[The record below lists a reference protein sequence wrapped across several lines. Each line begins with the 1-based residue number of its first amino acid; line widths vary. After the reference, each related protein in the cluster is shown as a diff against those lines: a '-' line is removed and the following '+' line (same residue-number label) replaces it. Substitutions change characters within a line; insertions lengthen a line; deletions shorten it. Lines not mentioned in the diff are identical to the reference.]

1 MNITYVAIGLLA
13 FSLIGIL
20 VLLLYLRIIKHK
32 YKKNSALFAKDNLMV
47 KNKSSF
53 KDILD
58 RLYQIVYMTFVK
70 MPVIKY
76 YTKKTRLKLEMTND
90 YTEYEL
96 RKRTGKYMLFAVIF
110 IFISLFVLINL
121 VNDLYMTLIVIVGV
135 LIIAE
140 KMIDLGIT
148 SVSNK
153 ILRQMPDAFTTIRHA
168 FHEHGMIDEA
178 FSTVIDELGDKE
190 IGPQLR
196 RIKEAI
202 ISDNPEVELEK
213 YYDSAPN
220 RFLKLFAGISYLTY
234 DLGDRKIDGTSVYLK
249 NLNNI
254 LQEIY
259 LEILKQDKIN
269 YMFRSLNVIAVV
281 PLVCIKPLQAWAE
294 SNFPA
299 LSNFYNSS
307 FGFIMQSL
315 IIISIFVS
323 YLMLR
328 IVKEDSEQ
336 IKFDRVASVRWQ
348 DKLYKV
354 PIIKQIVDAFKSRP
368 HTRKNRNETILIK
381 NTNSYLTIEWL
392 YVNKITAAFVTFIL
406 ALILMFNITRI
417 DIKATYE
424 KISDEFL
431 SFGQLTETQE
441 QAAQAINE
449 RDKTYID
456 KYKNKNVTKE
466 QLEMEFTDPVT
477 GKADADEV
485 ARVYNKIQSVKNS
498 YIKFWQ
504 VLTSFILAFIAYY
517 APSVMLFIRNKIREM
532 EKENEIMQFQSII
545 LMLMYIDRIDV
556 QTILE
561 WLCRFSYAFK
571 EPISTCLNNY
581 EAGAYEALE
590 DLKEAVPYKDFQR
603 IVEQLQSAVER
614 IPIRDAFDELETERA
629 FFYER
634 RKEGNERLI
643 KKKTTIGKVLGFTP
657 MVLLIGGYLVA
668 PLMIVSIMQ
677 MMNYFTKMSF

>member
-1 MNITYVAIGLLA
+1 MSVTYIAIGLLA
-13 FSLIGIL
+13 VSVIGIT
-20 VLLLYLRIIKHK
+20 VLLVYLRLLKHK
-32 YKKNSALFAKDNLMV
+32 YKKNSALFAKDNLVV

-53 KDILD
+53 KDIFD
-58 RLYQIVYMTFVK
+58 RLYQMVYMTFVK

-90 YTEYEL
+90 YTEYEI
-96 RKRTGKYMLFAVIF
+96 RKRTGKYMLIAVIF
-110 IFISLFVLINL
+110 IFVSLFVLLNL
-121 VNDLYMTLIVIVGV
+121 VNDLYMSLIVIVGV

-153 ILRQMPDAFTTIRHA
+153 ILRQMPDTFTAIRHA

-178 FSTVIDELGDKE
+178 FNTAIDEMGDKE
-190 IGPQLR
+190 IGPQLKK
-196 RIKEAI
+196 IKEAI

-213 YYDSAPN
+213 YYDTAPN

-234 DLGDRKIDGTSVYLK
+234 DLGDRKVDGTSVYLK

-254 LQEIY
+254 LQDIY

-269 YMFRSLNVIAVV
+269 YMFRSLNIIAVV
-281 PLVCIKPLQAWAE
+281 PLICIKPLQAWAE

-336 IKFDRVASVRWQ
+336 IKFDRVASVKWQ
-348 DKLYKV
+348 DKLYKITIV
-354 PIIKQIVDAFKSRP
+354 KLVVDAFKSRP
-368 HTRKNRNETILIK
+368 HTKKNRKETMLIK

-392 YVNKITAAFVTFIL
+392 YVNKITAAIVTFIL
-406 ALILMFNITRI
+406 ALILMFNVTRI
-417 DIKATYE
+417 DVKATYN

-431 SFGQLTETQE
+431 SFGQLTEQQE
-441 QAAQAINE
+441 QAAQAIND

-466 QLEMEFTDPVT
+466 QLEMEFADPVT

-485 ARVYNKIQSVKNS
+485 TRVYDKIQSVKNS

-504 VLTSFILAFIAYY
+504 VLTSFVLAFIAYY
-517 APSVMLFIRNKIREM
+517 VPSIILFIRNKIREM

-571 EPISTCLNNY
+571 EPIATCLNNY
-581 EAGAYEALE
+581 ESGAYEALE
-590 DLKEAVPYKDFQR
+590 DLKEDVPYKDFQR
-603 IVEQLQSAVER
+603 IIEQLQSAVER

-629 FFYER
+629 FFHER

-643 KKKTTIGKVLGFTP
+643 KKKTAIGKVLGFTP

>member
-1 MNITYVAIGLLA
+1 MSVTYIAIGLLA
-13 FSLIGIL
+13 VSVIGIT
-20 VLLLYLRIIKHK
+20 VLLVYLRLLKHK
-32 YKKNSALFAKDNLMV
+32 YKKNSALFAKDNLVV

-53 KDILD
+53 KDIFD
-58 RLYQIVYMTFVK
+58 RLYQMVYMTFVK

-90 YTEYEL
+90 YTEYEI
-96 RKRTGKYMLFAVIF
+96 RKRTGKYMLIAVIF
-110 IFISLFVLINL
+110 IFVSLFVLLNL
-121 VNDLYMTLIVIVGV
+121 VNDLYMSLIVIVGV

-153 ILRQMPDAFTTIRHA
+153 ILRQMPDTFTAIRHA

-178 FSTVIDELGDKE
+178 FNTAIDEMGDKE
-190 IGPQLR
+190 IGPQLKK
-196 RIKEAI
+196 IKEAI

-213 YYDSAPN
+213 YYDTAPN

-234 DLGDRKIDGTSVYLK
+234 DLGDRKVDGTSVYLK

-254 LQEIY
+254 LQDIY

-269 YMFRSLNVIAVV
+269 YMFRSLNIIAVV
-281 PLVCIKPLQAWAE
+281 PLICIKPLQAWAE

-336 IKFDRVASVRWQ
+336 IKFDRVASVKWQ
-348 DKLYKV
+348 DKLYKITIV
-354 PIIKQIVDAFKSRP
+354 KLVVDAFKSRP
-368 HTRKNRNETILIK
+368 HTKKNRKETMLIK

-406 ALILMFNITRI
+406 ALILMFNVTRI
-417 DIKATYE
+417 DVKATYN

-431 SFGQLTETQE
+431 SFGQLTEQQE
-441 QAAQAINE
+441 QAAQAIND

-466 QLEMEFTDPVT
+466 QLEMEFADPVT

-485 ARVYNKIQSVKNS
+485 TRVYDKIQSVKNS

-504 VLTSFILAFIAYY
+504 VLTSFVLAFIAYY
-517 APSVMLFIRNKIREM
+517 VPSIILFIRNKIREM

-571 EPISTCLNNY
+571 EPIATCLNNY
-581 EAGAYEALE
+581 ESGAYEALE
-590 DLKEAVPYKDFQR
+590 DLKEDVPYKDFQR
-603 IVEQLQSAVER
+603 IIEQLQSAVER

-629 FFYER
+629 FFHER

-677 MMNYFTKMSF
+677 MMSYFTKMSF

>member
-1 MNITYVAIGLLA
+1 MSVTYIAIGLLA
-13 FSLIGIL
+13 VSVIGIT
-20 VLLLYLRIIKHK
+20 VLLVYLRLLKHK
-32 YKKNSALFAKDNLMV
+32 YKKNSALFAKDNLVV

-53 KDILD
+53 KDIFD
-58 RLYQIVYMTFVK
+58 RLYQMVYMTFVK

-90 YTEYEL
+90 YTEYEI
-96 RKRTGKYMLFAVIF
+96 RKRTGKYMLIAVIF
-110 IFISLFVLINL
+110 IFVSLFVLLNL
-121 VNDLYMTLIVIVGV
+121 VNDLYMSLIVIVGV

-153 ILRQMPDAFTTIRHA
+153 ILRQMPDTFTAIRHA

-178 FSTVIDELGDKE
+178 FNTAIDEMGDKE
-190 IGPQLR
+190 IGPQLKK
-196 RIKEAI
+196 IKEAI

-213 YYDSAPN
+213 YYDTAPN

-234 DLGDRKIDGTSVYLK
+234 DLGDRKVDGTSVYLK

-254 LQEIY
+254 LQDIY

-269 YMFRSLNVIAVV
+269 YMFRSLNIIAVV

-336 IKFDRVASVRWQ
+336 IKFDRVASVKWQ
-348 DKLYKV
+348 DKLYKITIV
-354 PIIKQIVDAFKSRP
+354 KLVVDAFKSRP
-368 HTRKNRNETILIK
+368 HTKKNRKETMLIK

-392 YVNKITAAFVTFIL
+392 YVNKITAAVVTFIL

-417 DIKATYE
+417 DVKATYN

-431 SFGQLTETQE
+431 SFGQLTEQQE
-441 QAAQAINE
+441 QAAQAIND

-466 QLEMEFTDPVT
+466 QLEMEFADPVT

-485 ARVYNKIQSVKNS
+485 TRVYDKIQSVKNS

-504 VLTSFILAFIAYY
+504 VLTSFVLAFIAYY
-517 APSVMLFIRNKIREM
+517 VPSIILFIRNKIREM

-571 EPISTCLNNY
+571 EPIATCLNNY
-581 EAGAYEALE
+581 ESGAYEALE
-590 DLKEAVPYKDFQR
+590 ELKEDVPYKDFQR
-603 IVEQLQSAVER
+603 IIEQLQSAVER

-629 FFYER
+629 FFHER

-643 KKKTTIGKVLGFTP
+643 KKKTAIGKVLGFTP

-677 MMNYFTKMSF
+677 MMSYFTKMSF

>member
-1 MNITYVAIGLLA
+1 MSVTYIAIGLLA
-13 FSLIGIL
+13 VSVIGITALL
-20 VLLLYLRIIKHK
+20 VYLRLLKHK
-32 YKKNSALFAKDNLMV
+32 YKKNSALFAKDNLVV

-53 KDILD
+53 KDIFD
-58 RLYQIVYMTFVK
+58 RLYQMVYMTFVK

-90 YTEYEL
+90 YTEYEI
-96 RKRTGKYMLFAVIF
+96 RKRTGKYMLIAVIF
-110 IFISLFVLINL
+110 IFVSLFVLLNL
-121 VNDLYMTLIVIVGV
+121 VNDLYMSLIVIVGV

-153 ILRQMPDAFTTIRHA
+153 ILRQMPDTFTAIRHA

-178 FSTVIDELGDKE
+178 FNTAIDEMGDKE
-190 IGPQLR
+190 IGPQLKK
-196 RIKEAI
+196 IKEAI

-213 YYDSAPN
+213 YYDTAPN

-234 DLGDRKIDGTSVYLK
+234 DLGDRKVEGTSVYLK

-254 LQEIY
+254 LQDIY

-269 YMFRSLNVIAVV
+269 YMFRSLNIIAVV
-281 PLVCIKPLQAWAE
+281 PLICIKPLQAWAE

-336 IKFDRVASVRWQ
+336 IKFDRVASVKWQ
-348 DKLYKV
+348 DKLYKITIV
-354 PIIKQIVDAFKSRP
+354 KLVVDAFKSRP
-368 HTRKNRNETILIK
+368 HTKKNRKETMLIK

-392 YVNKITAAFVTFIL
+392 YVNKITAAVVTFIL
-406 ALILMFNITRI
+406 ALILMFNVTRI
-417 DIKATYE
+417 DVKATYN

-431 SFGQLTETQE
+431 SFGQLTEQQE
-441 QAAQAINE
+441 QAAQAIND

-466 QLEMEFTDPVT
+466 QLEMEFADPVT

-485 ARVYNKIQSVKNS
+485 TRVYDKIQSVKNS

-504 VLTSFILAFIAYY
+504 VLTSFVLAFIAYY
-517 APSVMLFIRNKIREM
+517 VPSIILFIRNKIREM

-571 EPISTCLNNY
+571 EPIATCLNNY
-581 EAGAYEALE
+581 ESGAYEALE
-590 DLKEAVPYKDFQR
+590 DLKEDVPYKDFQR
-603 IVEQLQSAVER
+603 IIEQLQSAVER

-629 FFYER
+629 FFHER

-677 MMNYFTKMSF
+677 MMSYFTKMSF

>member
-1 MNITYVAIGLLA
+1 MSVTYIAIGLLA
-13 FSLIGIL
+13 VSVIGITALL
-20 VLLLYLRIIKHK
+20 VYLRLLKHK
-32 YKKNSALFAKDNLMV
+32 YKKNSALFAKDNLVV

-53 KDILD
+53 KDIFD
-58 RLYQIVYMTFVK
+58 RLYQMVYMTFVK

-90 YTEYEL
+90 YTEYEI
-96 RKRTGKYMLFAVIF
+96 RKRTGKYMLIAVIF
-110 IFISLFVLINL
+110 IFVSLFVLLNL
-121 VNDLYMTLIVIVGV
+121 VNDLYMSLIVIVGV

-153 ILRQMPDAFTTIRHA
+153 ILRQMPDTFTAIRHA

-178 FSTVIDELGDKE
+178 FNTAIDEMGDKE
-190 IGPQLR
+190 IGPQLKK
-196 RIKEAI
+196 IKEAI

-213 YYDSAPN
+213 YYDTAPN

-234 DLGDRKIDGTSVYLK
+234 DLGDRKVDGTSVYLK

-254 LQEIY
+254 LQDIY

-269 YMFRSLNVIAVV
+269 YMFRSLNIIAVV
-281 PLVCIKPLQAWAE
+281 PLICIKPLQAWAE

-336 IKFDRVASVRWQ
+336 IKFDRVASVKWQ
-348 DKLYKV
+348 DKLYKITIV
-354 PIIKQIVDAFKSRP
+354 KLVVDAFKSRP
-368 HTRKNRNETILIK
+368 HTKKNRKETMLIK

-406 ALILMFNITRI
+406 ALILMFNVTRI
-417 DIKATYE
+417 DVKATYN

-431 SFGQLTETQE
+431 SFGQLTEQQE
-441 QAAQAINE
+441 QAAQAIND

-466 QLEMEFTDPVT
+466 QLEMEFADPVT

-485 ARVYNKIQSVKNS
+485 TRVYDKIQSVKNS

-504 VLTSFILAFIAYY
+504 VLTSFVLAFIAYY
-517 APSVMLFIRNKIREM
+517 VPSIILFIRNKIREM

-571 EPISTCLNNY
+571 EPIATCLNNY
-581 EAGAYEALE
+581 ESGAYEALE
-590 DLKEAVPYKDFQR
+590 DLKEDVPYKDFQR
-603 IVEQLQSAVER
+603 IIEQLQSAVER

-629 FFYER
+629 FFHER

-677 MMNYFTKMSF
+677 MMSYFTKMSF

>member
-1 MNITYVAIGLLA
+1 MSVTYIAIGLLA
-13 FSLIGIL
+13 VSVIGIT
-20 VLLLYLRIIKHK
+20 VLLVYLRLLKHK
-32 YKKNSALFAKDNLMV
+32 YKKNSALFAKDNLVV

-53 KDILD
+53 KDIFD
-58 RLYQIVYMTFVK
+58 RLYLMVYMTFVK

-90 YTEYEL
+90 YTEYEI
-96 RKRTGKYMLFAVIF
+96 RKRTGKYMLIAVIF
-110 IFISLFVLINL
+110 IFVSLFVLLNL
-121 VNDLYMTLIVIVGV
+121 VNDLYMSLIVIVGV

-153 ILRQMPDAFTTIRHA
+153 ILRQMPDTFTAIRHA

-178 FSTVIDELGDKE
+178 FNTAIDEMGDKE
-190 IGPQLR
+190 IGPQLKK
-196 RIKEAI
+196 IKEAI

-213 YYDSAPN
+213 YYDTAPN

-234 DLGDRKIDGTSVYLK
+234 DLGDRKVDGTSVYLK

-254 LQEIY
+254 LQDIY

-269 YMFRSLNVIAVV
+269 YMFRSLNIIAVV
-281 PLVCIKPLQAWAE
+281 PLICIKPLQAWAE

-336 IKFDRVASVRWQ
+336 IKFDRVASVKWQ
-348 DKLYKV
+348 DKLYKITIV
-354 PIIKQIVDAFKSRP
+354 KLVVDAFKSRP
-368 HTRKNRNETILIK
+368 HTKKNRKETMLIK

-392 YVNKITAAFVTFIL
+392 YVNKITAAVVTFIL
-406 ALILMFNITRI
+406 ALILMFNVTRI
-417 DIKATYE
+417 DVKATYN

-431 SFGQLTETQE
+431 SFGQLTEQQE
-441 QAAQAINE
+441 QAAQAIND

-466 QLEMEFTDPVT
+466 QLEMEFADPVT

-485 ARVYNKIQSVKNS
+485 TRVYDKIQSVKNS

-504 VLTSFILAFIAYY
+504 VLTSFVLAFIAYY
-517 APSVMLFIRNKIREM
+517 VPSIILFIRNKIREM

-571 EPISTCLNNY
+571 EPIATCLNNY
-581 EAGAYEALE
+581 ESGAYEALE
-590 DLKEAVPYKDFQR
+590 DLKEDVPYKDFQR
-603 IVEQLQSAVER
+603 IIEQLQSAVER

-629 FFYER
+629 FFHER

-643 KKKTTIGKVLGFTP
+643 KKKTAIGKVLGFTP

>member
-1 MNITYVAIGLLA
+1 MSVTYIAIGLLA
-13 FSLIGIL
+13 VSVIGIT
-20 VLLLYLRIIKHK
+20 VLLVYLRLLKHK
-32 YKKNSALFAKDNLMV
+32 YKKNSALFAKDNLVV

-53 KDILD
+53 KDIFD
-58 RLYQIVYMTFVK
+58 RLYQMVYMTFVK

-90 YTEYEL
+90 YTEYEI
-96 RKRTGKYMLFAVIF
+96 RKRTGKYMLIAVIF
-110 IFISLFVLINL
+110 IFVSLFVLLNL
-121 VNDLYMTLIVIVGV
+121 VNDLYMSLIVIVGV

-153 ILRQMPDAFTTIRHA
+153 ILRQMPDTFTAIRHA

-178 FSTVIDELGDKE
+178 FNTAIDEMGDKE
-190 IGPQLR
+190 IGPQLKK
-196 RIKEAI
+196 IKEAI

-213 YYDSAPN
+213 YYDTAPN

-234 DLGDRKIDGTSVYLK
+234 DLGDRKVDGTSVYLK

-254 LQEIY
+254 LQDIY

-269 YMFRSLNVIAVV
+269 YMFRSLNIIAVV
-281 PLVCIKPLQAWAE
+281 PLICIKPLQAWAE

-336 IKFDRVASVRWQ
+336 IKFDRVASVKWQ
-348 DKLYKV
+348 DKLYKITIV
-354 PIIKQIVDAFKSRP
+354 KLVVDAFKSRP
-368 HTRKNRNETILIK
+368 HTKKNRKETMLIK

-406 ALILMFNITRI
+406 ALILMFNVTRI
-417 DIKATYE
+417 DVKATYN

-431 SFGQLTETQE
+431 SFGQLTEQQE
-441 QAAQAINE
+441 QAAQAIND

-466 QLEMEFTDPVT
+466 QLEMEFADPVT

-485 ARVYNKIQSVKNS
+485 ARVYDKIQSVKNS

-504 VLTSFILAFIAYY
+504 VLTSFVLAFIAYY
-517 APSVMLFIRNKIREM
+517 VPSIILFIRNKIREM

-571 EPISTCLNNY
+571 EPIATCLNNY
-581 EAGAYEALE
+581 ESGAYEALE
-590 DLKEAVPYKDFQR
+590 DLKEDVPYKDFQR
-603 IVEQLQSAVER
+603 IIEQLQSAVER

-629 FFYER
+629 FFHER

-643 KKKTTIGKVLGFTP
+643 KKKTAIGKVLGFTP

>member
-1 MNITYVAIGLLA
+1 MSVTYIAIGLLA
-13 FSLIGIL
+13 VSVIGIT
-20 VLLLYLRIIKHK
+20 VLLVYLRLLKHK
-32 YKKNSALFAKDNLMV
+32 YKKNSALFAKDNLVV

-53 KDILD
+53 KDIFD
-58 RLYQIVYMTFVK
+58 RLYQMVYMTFVK

-90 YTEYEL
+90 YTEYEI
-96 RKRTGKYMLFAVIF
+96 RKRTGKYMLIAVIF
-110 IFISLFVLINL
+110 IFVSLFVLLNL
-121 VNDLYMTLIVIVGV
+121 VNDLYMSLIVIVGV

-153 ILRQMPDAFTTIRHA
+153 ILRQMPDTFTAIRHA

-178 FSTVIDELGDKE
+178 FNTAIDEMGDKE
-190 IGPQLR
+190 IGPQLKK
-196 RIKEAI
+196 IKEAI

-213 YYDSAPN
+213 YYDTAPN

-234 DLGDRKIDGTSVYLK
+234 DLGDRKVDGTSVYLK

-254 LQEIY
+254 LQDIY

-269 YMFRSLNVIAVV
+269 YMFRSLNIIAVV
-281 PLVCIKPLQAWAE
+281 PLICIKPLQAWAE

-299 LSNFYNSS
+299 LLNFYNSS

-336 IKFDRVASVRWQ
+336 IKFDRVASVKWQ
-348 DKLYKV
+348 DKLYKITIV
-354 PIIKQIVDAFKSRP
+354 KLVVDAFKSRP
-368 HTRKNRNETILIK
+368 HTKKNRKETMLIK

-392 YVNKITAAFVTFIL
+392 YVNKITAAVVTFIL
-406 ALILMFNITRI
+406 ALILMFNVTRI
-417 DIKATYE
+417 DVKATYN

-431 SFGQLTETQE
+431 SFGQLTEQQE
-441 QAAQAINE
+441 QAAQAIND

-466 QLEMEFTDPVT
+466 QLEMEFADPVT

-485 ARVYNKIQSVKNS
+485 TRVYDKIQSVKNS

-504 VLTSFILAFIAYY
+504 VLTSFVLAFIAYY
-517 APSVMLFIRNKIREM
+517 VPSIILFIRNKIREM

-571 EPISTCLNNY
+571 EPIATCLNNY
-581 EAGAYEALE
+581 ESGAYEALE
-590 DLKEAVPYKDFQR
+590 ELKEDVPYKDFQR
-603 IVEQLQSAVER
+603 IIEQLQSAVER

-629 FFYER
+629 FFHER

-643 KKKTTIGKVLGFTP
+643 KKKTAIGKVLGFTP

>member
-1 MNITYVAIGLLA
+1 MSVTYIAIGLLA
-13 FSLIGIL
+13 FSIIGIT
-20 VLLLYLRIIKHK
+20 VLLVYLRMVKHK
-32 YKKNSALFAKDNLMV
+32 YKKNSALFAKDNLVV
-47 KNKSSF
+47 KNKTSF
-53 KDILD
+53 KDIFD
-58 RLYQIVYMTFVK
+58 RLFQIVYMTFVK

-96 RKRTGKYMLFAVIF
+96 RRRSGKYMLISVIF
-110 IFISLFVLINL
+110 IFVSLFVLLNL
-121 VNDLYMTLIVIVGV
+121 VNDLYMSLIVIVGV

-153 ILRQMPDAFTTIRHA
+153 ILRQMPDVFTTIRHA

-178 FSTVIDELGDKE
+178 FSTAIDEFGDKE

-234 DLGDRKIDGTSVYLK
+234 DLGDRKVDGTSVYLK

-254 LQEIY
+254 LQDIY

-269 YMFRSLNVIAVV
+269 YMFRSLNIIAVV
-281 PLVCIKPLQAWAE
+281 PLVCIKPLQGWAE

-336 IKFDRVASVRWQ
+336 IKFDRVTNVRWQ
-348 DKLYKV
+348 DKLYKHTLV
-354 PIIKQIVDAFKSRP
+354 KLIVDAFKTKE
-368 HTRKNRNETILIK
+368 HTRKYRRETELIK

-392 YVNKITAAFVTFIL
+392 YVNKITAAVVTFIL

-417 DIKATYE
+417 DIRATYE

-431 SFGQLTETQE
+431 SFGQLTEQQE
-441 QAAQAINE
+441 AAAQAIND

-466 QLEMEFTDPVT
+466 QIEMEMTDPVT

-485 ARVYNKIQSVKNS
+485 ARVYDKIQSVKNS

-504 VLTSFILAFIAYY
+504 VLTSFILALIAYY
-517 APSVMLFIRNKIREM
+517 VPSLVLFIRNKIREM

-545 LMLMYIDRIDV
+545 LMLMYIDRVDV

-571 EPISTCLNNY
+571 EPIATCLNNY
-581 EAGAYEALE
+581 EAGAYDALE
-590 DLKEAVPYKDFQR
+590 ELKEVVPYKDFQR

-629 FFYER
+629 FFHER

-643 KKKTTIGKVLGFTP
+643 KKKVSIGKALGFTP

-677 MMNYFTKMSF
+677 MMSYFTKMSF

>member
-1 MNITYVAIGLLA
+1 MSVTYIAIGLLA
-13 FSLIGIL
+13 VSVIGITALL
-20 VLLLYLRIIKHK
+20 VYLRLLKHK
-32 YKKNSALFAKDNLMV
+32 YKKNSALFAKDNLVV

-53 KDILD
+53 KDIFD
-58 RLYQIVYMTFVK
+58 RLYQMVYMTFVK

-90 YTEYEL
+90 YTEYEI
-96 RKRTGKYMLFAVIF
+96 RKRTGKYMLIAVIF
-110 IFISLFVLINL
+110 IFVSLFVLLNL
-121 VNDLYMTLIVIVGV
+121 VNDLYMSLIVIVGV

-153 ILRQMPDAFTTIRHA
+153 ILRQMPDTFTAIRHA

-178 FSTVIDELGDKE
+178 FNTAIDEMGDKE
-190 IGPQLR
+190 IGPQLKK
-196 RIKEAI
+196 IKEAI

-213 YYDSAPN
+213 YYDTAPN

-234 DLGDRKIDGTSVYLK
+234 DLGDRKVDGTSVYLK

-254 LQEIY
+254 LQDIY

-269 YMFRSLNVIAVV
+269 YMFRSLNIIAVV
-281 PLVCIKPLQAWAE
+281 PIVCIKPLQAWAE

-336 IKFDRVASVRWQ
+336 IKFDRVASVKWQ
-348 DKLYKV
+348 EKLYKITIV
-354 PIIKQIVDAFKSRP
+354 KLVVDAFKSRP
-368 HTRKNRNETILIK
+368 HTKKNRKETMLIK

-392 YVNKITAAFVTFIL
+392 YVNKITAAVVTFIF
-406 ALILMFNITRI
+406 ALILMFNVTRI
-417 DIKATYE
+417 DVKATYN

-431 SFGQLTETQE
+431 SFGQLTEQQE
-441 QAAQAINE
+441 QAAQAIND

-466 QLEMEFTDPVT
+466 QLEMEFADPVT

-485 ARVYNKIQSVKNS
+485 ARVYDKIQSVKNS

-517 APSVMLFIRNKIREM
+517 VPSIILFIRNKIREM

-571 EPISTCLNNY
+571 EPIATCLNNY
-581 EAGAYEALE
+581 ESGAYESLE
-590 DLKEAVPYKDFQR
+590 ELKEGVPYKDFQR
-603 IVEQLQSAVER
+603 IIEQLQSAVER

-629 FFYER
+629 FFHER

-643 KKKTTIGKVLGFTP
+643 KKKTAIGKVLGFTP

>member
-1 MNITYVAIGLLA
+1 MSVTMVAIGLLA
-13 FSLIGIL
+13 FSVIGIA
-20 VLLLYLRIIKHK
+20 VLLIYLRMVKHK
-32 YKKNSALFAKDNLMV
+32 YKKNSALFAKDNLVV
-47 KNKSSF
+47 KNKTGF
-53 KDILD
+53 KDIFD
-58 RLYQIVYMTFVK
+58 RLFQIVYMTFVK
-70 MPVIKY
+70 MPIIKY

-96 RKRTGKYMLFAVIF
+96 RRRTGKYMLIAVIF
-110 IFISLFVLINL
+110 IFVSLFVLLNL
-121 VNDLYMTLIVIVGV
+121 VNDLYMSLIVIVGV

-153 ILRQMPDAFTTIRHA
+153 ILRQMPDTFTTIRHA

-178 FSTVIDELGDKE
+178 FNTAIDELGDKE

-234 DLGDRKIDGTSVYLK
+234 DLGDRKVDGTSVYLK

-254 LQEIY
+254 LQDIY

-269 YMFRSLNVIAVV
+269 YMFRSLNIIAVV

-315 IIISIFVS
+315 IIVSIFVS

-336 IKFDRVASVRWQ
+336 IKFDRVANVRWQ
-348 DKLYKV
+348 DKLYKNMLV
-354 PIIKQIVDAFKSRP
+354 KLVVDAFKSKP
-368 HTRKNRNETILIK
+368 HTRKNRKETILIK

-392 YVNKITAAFVTFIL
+392 YVNKITAAVVTFVL

-417 DIKATYE
+417 NIKATYE

-431 SFGQLTETQE
+431 SFGQLTEQQE
-441 QAAQAINE
+441 AAAQALND

-456 KYKNKNVTKE
+456 KYKNKKVTKE
-466 QLEMEFTDPVT
+466 QLEMEFTDPKT
-477 GKADADEV
+477 GKANADEV
-485 ARVYNKIQSVKNS
+485 ERVYNKIQSVKNS

-504 VLTSFILAFIAYY
+504 VLTSFILAWIAYY
-517 APSVMLFIRNKIREM
+517 VPSIILFIRNKIREM

-545 LMLMYIDRIDV
+545 LMLMYIDRVDV

-571 EPISTCLNNY
+571 ESISTCLNNY

-629 FFYER
+629 FFHER
-634 RKEGNERLI
+634 RKEGNERLV

-677 MMNYFTKMSF
+677 MMSYFTKMSF

>member
-1 MNITYVAIGLLA
+1 MSVTYIAIGLLA
-13 FSLIGIL
+13 VSVIGIT
-20 VLLLYLRIIKHK
+20 VLLVYLRLLKHK
-32 YKKNSALFAKDNLMV
+32 YKKNSALFAKDNLVV

-53 KDILD
+53 KDIFD
-58 RLYQIVYMTFVK
+58 RLYQMVYMTFVK

-90 YTEYEL
+90 YTEYEI
-96 RKRTGKYMLFAVIF
+96 RKRTGKYMLIAVIF
-110 IFISLFVLINL
+110 IFVSLFVLLNL
-121 VNDLYMTLIVIVGV
+121 VNDLYMSLIVIVGV

-153 ILRQMPDAFTTIRHA
+153 ILRQMPDTFTAIRHA

-178 FSTVIDELGDKE
+178 FNTAIDEMGDKE
-190 IGPQLR
+190 IGPQLKK
-196 RIKEAI
+196 IKEAI

-213 YYDSAPN
+213 YYDTAPN

-234 DLGDRKIDGTSVYLK
+234 DLGDRKVEGTSVYLK

-254 LQEIY
+254 LQDIY

-269 YMFRSLNVIAVV
+269 YMFRSLNIIAVV
-281 PLVCIKPLQAWAE
+281 PLICIKPLQAWAE

-336 IKFDRVASVRWQ
+336 IKFDRVASVKWQ
-348 DKLYKV
+348 DKLYKITIV
-354 PIIKQIVDAFKSRP
+354 KLVVDAFKSRP
-368 HTRKNRNETILIK
+368 HTKKNRKETMLIK

-392 YVNKITAAFVTFIL
+392 YVNKITAAVVTFIL
-406 ALILMFNITRI
+406 ALILMFNVTRI
-417 DIKATYE
+417 DVKATYN

-431 SFGQLTETQE
+431 SFGQLTEQQE
-441 QAAQAINE
+441 QAAQAIND

-466 QLEMEFTDPVT
+466 QLEMEFADPVT

-485 ARVYNKIQSVKNS
+485 TRVYDKIQSVKNS

-504 VLTSFILAFIAYY
+504 VLTSFVLAFIAYY
-517 APSVMLFIRNKIREM
+517 VPSIILFIRNKIREM

-571 EPISTCLNNY
+571 EPIATCLNNY
-581 EAGAYEALE
+581 ESGAYEALE
-590 DLKEAVPYKDFQR
+590 DLKEDVPYKDFQR
-603 IVEQLQSAVER
+603 IIEQLQSAVER

-629 FFYER
+629 FFHER

-677 MMNYFTKMSF
+677 MMSYFTKMSF

>member
-1 MNITYVAIGLLA
+1 MSVTYIAIGLLA
-13 FSLIGIL
+13 VSVIGIT
-20 VLLLYLRIIKHK
+20 VLLVYLRLLKHK
-32 YKKNSALFAKDNLMV
+32 YKKNSALFAKDNLVV

-53 KDILD
+53 KDIFD
-58 RLYQIVYMTFVK
+58 RLYQMVYMTFVK

-90 YTEYEL
+90 YTEYEI
-96 RKRTGKYMLFAVIF
+96 RKRTGKYMLIAVIF
-110 IFISLFVLINL
+110 IFVSLFVLLNL
-121 VNDLYMTLIVIVGV
+121 VNDLYMSLIVIVGV

-153 ILRQMPDAFTTIRHA
+153 ILRQMPDTFTAIRHA

-178 FSTVIDELGDKE
+178 FNTAIDEMGDKE
-190 IGPQLR
+190 IGPQLK

-213 YYDSAPN
+213 YYDTAPN

-234 DLGDRKIDGTSVYLK
+234 DLGDRKVDGTSVYLK

-254 LQEIY
+254 LQDIY

-269 YMFRSLNVIAVV
+269 YMFRSLNIIAVV
-281 PLVCIKPLQAWAE
+281 PLICIKPLQAWAE

-336 IKFDRVASVRWQ
+336 IKFDRVASVKWQ
-348 DKLYKV
+348 DKLYKITIV
-354 PIIKQIVDAFKSRP
+354 KLVVDAFKSRP
-368 HTRKNRNETILIK
+368 HTKKNRKETMLIK

-392 YVNKITAAFVTFIL
+392 YVNKITAAVVTFIL
-406 ALILMFNITRI
+406 ALILMFNVTRI
-417 DIKATYE
+417 DVKATYN

-431 SFGQLTETQE
+431 SFGQLTEQQE
-441 QAAQAINE
+441 QAAQAIND
-449 RDKTYID
+449 RDKKYID

-466 QLEMEFTDPVT
+466 QLEMEFADPVT

-485 ARVYNKIQSVKNS
+485 TRVYDKIQSVKNS

-504 VLTSFILAFIAYY
+504 VLTSFVLAFIAYY
-517 APSVMLFIRNKIREM
+517 VPSIILFIRNKIREM

-571 EPISTCLNNY
+571 EPIATCLNNY
-581 EAGAYEALE
+581 ESGAYEALE
-590 DLKEAVPYKDFQR
+590 DLKEDVPYKDFQR
-603 IVEQLQSAVER
+603 IIEQLQSAVER

-629 FFYER
+629 FFHER

-643 KKKTTIGKVLGFTP
+643 KKKTAIGKVLGFTP

>member
-1 MNITYVAIGLLA
+1 MSVTYIAVGLLA
-13 FSLIGIL
+13 VSVIGIT
-20 VLLLYLRIIKHK
+20 VLLVYLRLLKHK
-32 YKKNSALFAKDNLMV
+32 YKKNSALFAKDNLVV

-53 KDILD
+53 KDIFD
-58 RLYQIVYMTFVK
+58 RLYQMVYMTFVK

-90 YTEYEL
+90 YTEYEI
-96 RKRTGKYMLFAVIF
+96 RKRTGKYMLIAVIF
-110 IFISLFVLINL
+110 IFVSLFVLLNL
-121 VNDLYMTLIVIVGV
+121 VNDLYMSLIVIVGV

-153 ILRQMPDAFTTIRHA
+153 ILRQMPDTFTAIRHA

-178 FSTVIDELGDKE
+178 FNTAIDEMGDKE
-190 IGPQLR
+190 IGPQLKK
-196 RIKEAI
+196 IKEAI

-213 YYDSAPN
+213 YYDTAPN

-234 DLGDRKIDGTSVYLK
+234 DLGDRKVDGTSVYLK

-254 LQEIY
+254 LQDIY

-269 YMFRSLNVIAVV
+269 YMFRSLNIIAVV
-281 PLVCIKPLQAWAE
+281 PLICIKPLQAWAE

-336 IKFDRVASVRWQ
+336 IKFDRVASVKWQ
-348 DKLYKV
+348 DKLYKITIV
-354 PIIKQIVDAFKSRP
+354 KLVVDAFKSRP
-368 HTRKNRNETILIK
+368 HTKKNRKETMLIK

-406 ALILMFNITRI
+406 ALILMFNVTRI
-417 DIKATYE
+417 DVKATYN

-431 SFGQLTETQE
+431 SFGQLTEQQE
-441 QAAQAINE
+441 QAAQAIND

-466 QLEMEFTDPVT
+466 QLEMEFADPVT

-485 ARVYNKIQSVKNS
+485 TRVYDKIQSVKNS

-504 VLTSFILAFIAYY
+504 VLTSFVLAFIAYY
-517 APSVMLFIRNKIREM
+517 VPSIILFIRNKIREM

-571 EPISTCLNNY
+571 EPIATCLNNY
-581 EAGAYEALE
+581 ESGAYEALE
-590 DLKEAVPYKDFQR
+590 ELKEDVPYKDFQR
-603 IVEQLQSAVER
+603 IIEQLQSAVER

-629 FFYER
+629 FFHER

-643 KKKTTIGKVLGFTP
+643 KKKTAIGKVLGFTP

-677 MMNYFTKMSF
+677 MMSYFTKMSF

>member
-1 MNITYVAIGLLA
+1 MSVTYIAIGLLA
-13 FSLIGIL
+13 VSVIGIT
-20 VLLLYLRIIKHK
+20 VLLVYLRLLKHK
-32 YKKNSALFAKDNLMV
+32 YKKNSALFAKDNLVV

-53 KDILD
+53 KDIFD
-58 RLYQIVYMTFVK
+58 RLYQMVYMTFVK

-90 YTEYEL
+90 YTEYEI
-96 RKRTGKYMLFAVIF
+96 RKRTGKYMLIAVIF
-110 IFISLFVLINL
+110 IFVSLFVLLNL
-121 VNDLYMTLIVIVGV
+121 VNDLYMSLIVIVGV

-153 ILRQMPDAFTTIRHA
+153 ILRQMPDTFTAIRHA

-178 FSTVIDELGDKE
+178 FNTAIDEMGDKE
-190 IGPQLR
+190 IGPQLKK
-196 RIKEAI
+196 IKEAI

-213 YYDSAPN
+213 YYDTVPN

-234 DLGDRKIDGTSVYLK
+234 DLGDRKVDGTSVYLK

-254 LQEIY
+254 LQDIY

-269 YMFRSLNVIAVV
+269 YMFRSLNIIAVV

-336 IKFDRVASVRWQ
+336 IKFDRVASVKWQ
-348 DKLYKV
+348 DKLYKITIV
-354 PIIKQIVDAFKSRP
+354 KLVVDAFKSRP
-368 HTRKNRNETILIK
+368 HTKKNRRETMLIK

-392 YVNKITAAFVTFIL
+392 YVNKITAAVVTFIL

-417 DIKATYE
+417 DVKATYN

-431 SFGQLTETQE
+431 SFGQLTEQQE
-441 QAAQAINE
+441 QAAQAIND

-456 KYKNKNVTKE
+456 KYKNQNVTKE
-466 QLEMEFTDPVT
+466 QLEMEFADPVT

-485 ARVYNKIQSVKNS
+485 TRVYDKIQSVKNS

-504 VLTSFILAFIAYY
+504 VLTSFVLAFIAYY
-517 APSVMLFIRNKIREM
+517 VPSIILFIRNKIREM

-571 EPISTCLNNY
+571 EPIATCLNNY
-581 EAGAYEALE
+581 ESGAYEALE
-590 DLKEAVPYKDFQR
+590 ELKEDVPYKDFQR
-603 IVEQLQSAVER
+603 IIEQLQSAVER

-629 FFYER
+629 FFHER

>member
-1 MNITYVAIGLLA
+1 MSVTYIAIGLLA
-13 FSLIGIL
+13 FSIIGIT
-20 VLLLYLRIIKHK
+20 VLLIYLRMVKHK
-32 YKKNSALFAKDNLMV
+32 YKKNSALFAKDNLVV
-47 KNKSSF
+47 KNKTSF
-53 KDILD
+53 KDIFD
-58 RLYQIVYMTFVK
+58 RLFQIVYMTFVK

-96 RKRTGKYMLFAVIF
+96 RRRSGKYMLISVIF
-110 IFISLFVLINL
+110 IFVSLFVLLNL
-121 VNDLYMTLIVIVGV
+121 VNDLYMSLIVIVGV

-153 ILRQMPDAFTTIRHA
+153 ILRQMPDVFTTIRHA

-178 FSTVIDELGDKE
+178 FSTAIDDFGDKE

-234 DLGDRKIDGTSVYLK
+234 DLGDRKVDGTSVYLK

-254 LQEIY
+254 LQDIY

-269 YMFRSLNVIAVV
+269 YMFRSLNIIAVV
-281 PLVCIKPLQAWAE
+281 PLVCIKPLQGWAE

-336 IKFDRVASVRWQ
+336 IKFDRVTNVRWQ
-348 DKLYKV
+348 DKLYKHTLV
-354 PIIKQIVDAFKSRP
+354 KLIVDAFKTKE
-368 HTRKNRNETILIK
+368 HTRKYRKETELIK

-406 ALILMFNITRI
+406 ALILMFNVTRI

-431 SFGQLTETQE
+431 SFGQLTEQQE
-441 QAAQAINE
+441 AAAKAIND

-466 QLEMEFTDPVT
+466 QIEMEMADPVT

-485 ARVYNKIQSVKNS
+485 ARVYDKIQSVKNS

-504 VLTSFILAFIAYY
+504 VLTSFILALIAYY
-517 APSVMLFIRNKIREM
+517 VPSLVLFIRNKIREM

-545 LMLMYIDRIDV
+545 LMLMYIDRVDV

-571 EPISTCLNNY
+571 EPIATCLNNY
-581 EAGAYEALE
+581 EAGAYDALE
-590 DLKEAVPYKDFQR
+590 ELKEVVPYKDFQR

-629 FFYER
+629 FFHER

-643 KKKTTIGKVLGFTP
+643 KKKVTIGKVLGFTP

>member
-1 MNITYVAIGLLA
+1 MSVTYIAIGLLA
-13 FSLIGIL
+13 VSVIGITALL
-20 VLLLYLRIIKHK
+20 VYLRLLKHK
-32 YKKNSALFAKDNLMV
+32 YKKNSALFAKDNLVV

-53 KDILD
+53 KDIFD
-58 RLYQIVYMTFVK
+58 RLYQMVYMTFVK

-90 YTEYEL
+90 YTEYEI
-96 RKRTGKYMLFAVIF
+96 RKRTGKYMLIAVIF
-110 IFISLFVLINL
+110 IFVSLFVLLNL
-121 VNDLYMTLIVIVGV
+121 VNDLYMSLIVIVGV

-153 ILRQMPDAFTTIRHA
+153 ILRQMPDTFTAIRHA

-178 FSTVIDELGDKE
+178 FNTAIDEMGDKE
-190 IGPQLR
+190 IGPQLKK
-196 RIKEAI
+196 IKEAI

-213 YYDSAPN
+213 YYDTAPN

-234 DLGDRKIDGTSVYLK
+234 DLGDRKVDGTSVYLK

-254 LQEIY
+254 LQDIY

-269 YMFRSLNVIAVV
+269 YMFRSLNIIAVV

-336 IKFDRVASVRWQ
+336 IKFDRVASVKWQ
-348 DKLYKV
+348 DKLYKITIV
-354 PIIKQIVDAFKSRP
+354 KLVVDAFKSRP
-368 HTRKNRNETILIK
+368 HTKKNRKETMLIK

-392 YVNKITAAFVTFIL
+392 YVNKITAAVVTFIL

-417 DIKATYE
+417 DVKATYN

-431 SFGQLTETQE
+431 SFGQLTEQQE
-441 QAAQAINE
+441 QAAQAIND

-466 QLEMEFTDPVT
+466 QLEMEFADPVT

-485 ARVYNKIQSVKNS
+485 TRVYDKIQSVKNS

-504 VLTSFILAFIAYY
+504 VLTSFVLAFIAYY
-517 APSVMLFIRNKIREM
+517 VPSIILFIRNKIREM

-571 EPISTCLNNY
+571 EPIATCLNNY
-581 EAGAYEALE
+581 ESGAYEALE
-590 DLKEAVPYKDFQR
+590 ELKEDVPYKDFQR
-603 IVEQLQSAVER
+603 IIEQLQSAVER

-629 FFYER
+629 FFHER

-677 MMNYFTKMSF
+677 MMSYFTKMSF

>member
-1 MNITYVAIGLLA
+1 MSVTYIAIGLLA
-13 FSLIGIL
+13 FSIIGIT
-20 VLLLYLRIIKHK
+20 VLLIYLRMVKHK
-32 YKKNSALFAKDNLMV
+32 YKKNSALFAKDNLVV
-47 KNKSSF
+47 KNKTSF
-53 KDILD
+53 KDAFD
-58 RLYQIVYMTFVK
+58 RLFQIVYMTFVK
-70 MPVIKY
+70 MPIIKY

-96 RKRTGKYMLFAVIF
+96 RRRSGKYMLIAVIF
-110 IFISLFVLINL
+110 IFVSLFVLLNL
-121 VNDLYMTLIVIVGV
+121 VNDLYMSLIVIVGV

-153 ILRQMPDAFTTIRHA
+153 ILRQMPDVFTTIRHA

-178 FSTVIDELGDKE
+178 FSTAIDEFGDKE

-234 DLGDRKIDGTSVYLK
+234 DLGDRKVDGTSVYLK

-254 LQEIY
+254 LQDIY

-269 YMFRSLNVIAVV
+269 YMFRSLNIIAVV
-281 PLVCIKPLQAWAE
+281 PLVCIKPLQGWAE

-323 YLMLR
+323 YLLLR

-336 IKFDRVASVRWQ
+336 IKFDRVTNVRWQ
-348 DKLYKV
+348 DKLYKHTLV
-354 PIIKQIVDAFKSRP
+354 KMIVDAFKTKE
-368 HTRKNRNETILIK
+368 HTRKYRRETELIK

-392 YVNKITAAFVTFIL
+392 YVNKITAAVVTFIL

-417 DIKATYE
+417 DIRATYT

-431 SFGQLTETQE
+431 SFGQLTEQQE
-441 QAAQAINE
+441 AAAQAIND

-466 QLEMEFTDPVT
+466 QIEMEMTDPVT

-485 ARVYNKIQSVKNS
+485 ARVYDKIQNVKNS

-504 VLTSFILAFIAYY
+504 VLTSFILALIAYY
-517 APSVMLFIRNKIREM
+517 VPSLVLFIRNKIREM

-545 LMLMYIDRIDV
+545 LMLMYIDRVDV

-571 EPISTCLNNY
+571 EPIATCLNNY
-581 EAGAYEALE
+581 EAGAYDALE
-590 DLKEAVPYKDFQR
+590 ELKEVVPYKDFQR

-629 FFYER
+629 FFHER
-634 RKEGNERLI
+634 RKEGNEQLI
-643 KKKTTIGKVLGFTP
+643 KKKVTIGKVLGFTP

-677 MMNYFTKMSF
+677 MMSYFTKMSF

>member
-1 MNITYVAIGLLA
+1 MNVTYIAIGLLA
-13 FSLIGIL
+13 FSVIGITALL
-20 VLLLYLRIIKHK
+20 VYLRLLKNK
-32 YKKNSALFAKDNLMV
+32 YKKNSALFAKENLVV
-47 KNKSSF
+47 KSKSSY
-53 KDILD
+53 KDIFD

-70 MPVIKY
+70 MPILKY

-96 RKRTGKYMLFAVIF
+96 RKRSGKYMLVAVIF
-110 IFISLFVLINL
+110 IFVSLFVLLNL
-121 VNDLYMTLIVIVGV
+121 VNDLYMSLIVIVGV

-153 ILRQMPDAFTTIRHA
+153 ILRQMPDTFTAIRHA

-178 FSTVIDELGDKE
+178 FNTAIDEMGDKE
-190 IGPQLR
+190 IGPQLKK
-196 RIKEAI
+196 IKEAI

-213 YYDSAPN
+213 YYDTAPN
-220 RFLKLFAGISYLTY
+220 RFLKLFAGVSYLTY
-234 DLGDRKIDGTSVYLK
+234 DLGDRKVDGTSVYLK

-254 LQEIY
+254 LQDIY

-269 YMFRSLNVIAVV
+269 YMFRSLNIIAVV

-336 IKFDRVASVRWQ
+336 IKFDRVASVKWQ
-348 DKLYKV
+348 DKLYKITLV
-354 PIIKQIVDAFKSRP
+354 KLVVDAFKSKP
-368 HTRKNRNETILIK
+368 HTKKNRRETALIK

-392 YVNKITAAFVTFIL
+392 YVNKITAAVVTFIL

-417 DIKATYE
+417 DIRATYNR
-424 KISDEFL
+424 ISDEFL
-431 SFGQLTETQE
+431 SFGQLTEQQE
-441 QAAQAINE
+441 KAAQAIND

-456 KYKNKNVTKE
+456 KYKKQNVTKE

-485 ARVYNKIQSVKNS
+485 ARVYDKIQTVKNS

-517 APSVMLFIRNKIREM
+517 VPSIMLFIRNKIREM

-571 EPISTCLNNY
+571 EPIATCLNNY

-614 IPIRDAFDELETERA
+614 IPVRDAFDELETERA
-629 FFYER
+629 FFHER

-643 KKKTTIGKVLGFTP
+643 KKKTAIGKVLGFTP

-677 MMNYFTKMSF
+677 MMSYFTKMSF

>member
-1 MNITYVAIGLLA
+1 MSVTYIAIGLLA
-13 FSLIGIL
+13 VSVIGIT
-20 VLLLYLRIIKHK
+20 VLLVYLRLLKHK
-32 YKKNSALFAKDNLMV
+32 YKKNSALFAKDNLVV

-53 KDILD
+53 KDIFD
-58 RLYQIVYMTFVK
+58 RLYQMVYMTFVK

-90 YTEYEL
+90 YTEYEI
-96 RKRTGKYMLFAVIF
+96 RKRTGKYMLIAVIF
-110 IFISLFVLINL
+110 IFVSLFVLLNL
-121 VNDLYMTLIVIVGV
+121 VNDLYMSLIVIVGV

-153 ILRQMPDAFTTIRHA
+153 ILRQMPDTFTAIRHA

-178 FSTVIDELGDKE
+178 FNTAIDEMGDKE
-190 IGPQLR
+190 IGPQLKK
-196 RIKEAI
+196 IKEAI

-213 YYDSAPN
+213 YYDTAPN

-234 DLGDRKIDGTSVYLK
+234 DLGDRKVDGTSVYLK

-254 LQEIY
+254 LQDIY

-269 YMFRSLNVIAVV
+269 YMFRSLNIIAVV
-281 PLVCIKPLQAWAE
+281 PIVCIKPLQAWAE

-336 IKFDRVASVRWQ
+336 IKFDRVASVKWQ
-348 DKLYKV
+348 DKLYKITIV
-354 PIIKQIVDAFKSRP
+354 KLVVDAFKSRP
-368 HTRKNRNETILIK
+368 HTKKNRKETMLIK

-392 YVNKITAAFVTFIL
+392 YVNKITAAVVTFIL
-406 ALILMFNITRI
+406 ALILMFNVTRI
-417 DIKATYE
+417 DVKATYN

-431 SFGQLTETQE
+431 SFGQLTEQQE
-441 QAAQAINE
+441 QAAQAIND

-466 QLEMEFTDPVT
+466 QLEMEFADPVT

-485 ARVYNKIQSVKNS
+485 ARVYDKIQSVKNS

-504 VLTSFILAFIAYY
+504 VLTSFVLAFIAYY
-517 APSVMLFIRNKIREM
+517 VPSIILFIRNKIREM

-571 EPISTCLNNY
+571 EPIATCLNNY
-581 EAGAYEALE
+581 ESGAYESLE
-590 DLKEAVPYKDFQR
+590 ELKEGVPYKDFQR
-603 IVEQLQSAVER
+603 IIEQLQSAVER

-629 FFYER
+629 FFHER

-643 KKKTTIGKVLGFTP
+643 KKKTAIGKVLGFTP

>member
-1 MNITYVAIGLLA
+1 MSVTYIAIGLLA
-13 FSLIGIL
+13 FSIIGIT
-20 VLLLYLRIIKHK
+20 VLLIYLRMVKHK
-32 YKKNSALFAKDNLMV
+32 YKKNSALFAKDNLVV
-47 KNKSSF
+47 KNKTSF
-53 KDILD
+53 KDIFD
-58 RLYQIVYMTFVK
+58 RLFQIVYMTFVK

-96 RKRTGKYMLFAVIF
+96 RRRSGKYMLISVIF
-110 IFISLFVLINL
+110 IFVSLFVLLNL
-121 VNDLYMTLIVIVGV
+121 VNDLYMSLIVIVGV

-153 ILRQMPDAFTTIRHA
+153 ILRQMPDVFTTIRHA

-178 FSTVIDELGDKE
+178 FSTAIDEFGDKE

-234 DLGDRKIDGTSVYLK
+234 DLGDRKVDGTSVYLK

-254 LQEIY
+254 LQDIY

-269 YMFRSLNVIAVV
+269 YMFRSLNIIAVV
-281 PLVCIKPLQAWAE
+281 PLVCIKPLQGWAE

-336 IKFDRVASVRWQ
+336 IKFDRVTNVRWQ
-348 DKLYKV
+348 DKLYKHTLV
-354 PIIKQIVDAFKSRP
+354 KLIVDAFKTKE
-368 HTRKNRNETILIK
+368 HTRKYRRETELIK

-392 YVNKITAAFVTFIL
+392 YVNKITAAVVTFIL

-417 DIKATYE
+417 DIRATYE

-431 SFGQLTETQE
+431 SFGQLTEQQE
-441 QAAQAINE
+441 AAAQAIND

-466 QLEMEFTDPVT
+466 QIEMEMADPVT

-485 ARVYNKIQSVKNS
+485 ARVYDKIQSVKNS

-504 VLTSFILAFIAYY
+504 VLTSFILALIAYY
-517 APSVMLFIRNKIREM
+517 VPSLVLFIRNKIREM

-545 LMLMYIDRIDV
+545 LMLMYIDRVDV

-571 EPISTCLNNY
+571 EPIATCLNNY
-581 EAGAYEALE
+581 EAGAYDALE
-590 DLKEAVPYKDFQR
+590 ELKEVVPYKDFQR

-629 FFYER
+629 FFHER

-643 KKKTTIGKVLGFTP
+643 KKKVTIGKVLGFTP

-677 MMNYFTKMSF
+677 MMSYFTKMSF

>member
-1 MNITYVAIGLLA
+1 MNVTYIAIGLLA
-13 FSLIGIL
+13 FSVIGITALL
-20 VLLLYLRIIKHK
+20 VYLRLLKNK
-32 YKKNSALFAKDNLMV
+32 YKKNSALFAKENLVV
-47 KNKSSF
+47 KSKSSY
-53 KDILD
+53 KDIFD

-70 MPVIKY
+70 MPILKY

-90 YTEYEL
+90 YTEYEI
-96 RKRTGKYMLFAVIF
+96 RKRSGKYMLVAVIF
-110 IFISLFVLINL
+110 IFVSLFVLLNL
-121 VNDLYMTLIVIVGV
+121 VNDLYMSLIVIVCV

-153 ILRQMPDAFTTIRHA
+153 ILRQMPDTFTAIRHA

-178 FSTVIDELGDKE
+178 FNTAIDEMGDKE
-190 IGPQLR
+190 IGPQLK

-213 YYDSAPN
+213 YYDTAPN
-220 RFLKLFAGISYLTY
+220 RFLKLFAGVSYLTY
-234 DLGDRKIDGTSVYLK
+234 DLGDRKVDGTSVYLK

-254 LQEIY
+254 LQDIY

-269 YMFRSLNVIAVV
+269 YMFRSLNIIAVV

-336 IKFDRVASVRWQ
+336 IKFDRVASVKWQ
-348 DKLYKV
+348 DKLYKITLV
-354 PIIKQIVDAFKSRP
+354 KLVVDAFKSKP
-368 HTRKNRNETILIK
+368 HTKKNRRETALIK

-392 YVNKITAAFVTFIL
+392 YVNKITAAVVTFIL

-417 DIKATYE
+417 DIRATYNR
-424 KISDEFL
+424 ISDEFL
-431 SFGQLTETQE
+431 SFGQLTEQQE
-441 QAAQAINE
+441 KAAQAIND

-456 KYKNKNVTKE
+456 KYKKQNVTKE

-485 ARVYNKIQSVKNS
+485 ARVYDKIQTVKNS

-517 APSVMLFIRNKIREM
+517 VPSIMLFIRNKIREM

-571 EPISTCLNNY
+571 EPIATCLNNY

-614 IPIRDAFDELETERA
+614 IPVRDAFDELETERA
-629 FFYER
+629 FFHER

-643 KKKTTIGKVLGFTP
+643 KKKTAIGKVLGFTP

-677 MMNYFTKMSF
+677 MMSYFTKMSF

>member
-1 MNITYVAIGLLA
+1 MSVTYIAIGLLA
-13 FSLIGIL
+13 VSVIGIT
-20 VLLLYLRIIKHK
+20 VLLVYLRLLKHK
-32 YKKNSALFAKDNLMV
+32 YKKNSALFAKDNLVV

-53 KDILD
+53 KDIFD
-58 RLYQIVYMTFVK
+58 RLYQMVYMTFVK

-90 YTEYEL
+90 YTEYEI
-96 RKRTGKYMLFAVIF
+96 RKRTGKYMLIAVIF
-110 IFISLFVLINL
+110 IFVSLFVLLNL
-121 VNDLYMTLIVIVGV
+121 VNDLYMSLIVIVGV

-153 ILRQMPDAFTTIRHA
+153 ILRQMPDTFTAIRHA

-178 FSTVIDELGDKE
+178 FNTAIDEMGDKE
-190 IGPQLR
+190 IGPQLKK
-196 RIKEAI
+196 IKEAI

-213 YYDSAPN
+213 YYDTAPN

-234 DLGDRKIDGTSVYLK
+234 DLGDRKVDGTSVYLK

-254 LQEIY
+254 LQDIY

-269 YMFRSLNVIAVV
+269 YMFRSLNIIAVV
-281 PLVCIKPLQAWAE
+281 PLICIKPLQAWAE

-336 IKFDRVASVRWQ
+336 IKFDRVASVKWQ
-348 DKLYKV
+348 DKLYKITIV
-354 PIIKQIVDAFKSRP
+354 KLVVDAFKSRP
-368 HTRKNRNETILIK
+368 HTKKNRKETMLIK

-392 YVNKITAAFVTFIL
+392 YVNKITAAVVTFIL
-406 ALILMFNITRI
+406 ALILMFNVTRI
-417 DIKATYE
+417 DVKATYN

-431 SFGQLTETQE
+431 SFGQLTEQQE
-441 QAAQAINE
+441 QAAQAIND

-466 QLEMEFTDPVT
+466 QLEMEFADPVT

-485 ARVYNKIQSVKNS
+485 TRVYDKIQSVKNS

-504 VLTSFILAFIAYY
+504 VLTSFVLAFIAYY
-517 APSVMLFIRNKIREM
+517 VPSIILFIRNKIREM

-571 EPISTCLNNY
+571 EPIATCLNNY
-581 EAGAYEALE
+581 ESGAYEALE
-590 DLKEAVPYKDFQR
+590 ELKEDVPYKDFQR
-603 IVEQLQSAVER
+603 IIEQLQSAVER

-629 FFYER
+629 FFHER

-643 KKKTTIGKVLGFTP
+643 KKKTAIGKVLGFTP

>member
-1 MNITYVAIGLLA
+1 MSVTYIAIGLLA
-13 FSLIGIL
+13 VSVIGIT
-20 VLLLYLRIIKHK
+20 VLLVYLRLLKHK
-32 YKKNSALFAKDNLMV
+32 YKKNSALFAKDNLVV

-53 KDILD
+53 KDIFD
-58 RLYQIVYMTFVK
+58 RLYQMVYMTFVK

-90 YTEYEL
+90 YTEYEI
-96 RKRTGKYMLFAVIF
+96 RKRTGKYMLIAVIF
-110 IFISLFVLINL
+110 IFVSLFVLLNL
-121 VNDLYMTLIVIVGV
+121 VNDLYMSLIVIVGV

-153 ILRQMPDAFTTIRHA
+153 ILRQMPDTFTAIRHA

-178 FSTVIDELGDKE
+178 FNTAIDEMGDKE
-190 IGPQLR
+190 IGPQLKK
-196 RIKEAI
+196 IKEAI

-213 YYDSAPN
+213 YYDTAPN

-234 DLGDRKIDGTSVYLK
+234 DLGDRKVDGTSVYLK

-254 LQEIY
+254 LQDIY

-269 YMFRSLNVIAVV
+269 YMFRSLNIIAVV
-281 PLVCIKPLQAWAE
+281 PLICIKPLQAWAE

-336 IKFDRVASVRWQ
+336 IKFDRVASVKWQ
-348 DKLYKV
+348 DKLYKITIV
-354 PIIKQIVDAFKSRP
+354 KLVVDAFKSRP
-368 HTRKNRNETILIK
+368 HTKKNRKETMLIK

-406 ALILMFNITRI
+406 ALILMFNVTRI
-417 DIKATYE
+417 DVKATYN

-431 SFGQLTETQE
+431 SFGQLTEQQE
-441 QAAQAINE
+441 QAAQAIND
-449 RDKTYID
+449 RDKKYID

-466 QLEMEFTDPVT
+466 QLEMEFADPVT

-485 ARVYNKIQSVKNS
+485 TRVYDKIQSVKNS

-504 VLTSFILAFIAYY
+504 VLTSFVLAFIAYY
-517 APSVMLFIRNKIREM
+517 VPSIILFIRNKIREM

-571 EPISTCLNNY
+571 EPIATCLNNY
-581 EAGAYEALE
+581 ESGAYEALE
-590 DLKEAVPYKDFQR
+590 DLKEDVPYKDFQR
-603 IVEQLQSAVER
+603 IIEQLQSAVER

-629 FFYER
+629 FFHER

-643 KKKTTIGKVLGFTP
+643 KKKTAIGKVLGFTP

>member
-1 MNITYVAIGLLA
+1 MSVTYIAIGLLA
-13 FSLIGIL
+13 VSVIGIT
-20 VLLLYLRIIKHK
+20 VLLVYLRLLKHK
-32 YKKNSALFAKDNLMV
+32 YKKNSALFAKDNLVV

-53 KDILD
+53 KDIFD
-58 RLYQIVYMTFVK
+58 RLYQMVYMTFVK

-90 YTEYEL
+90 YTEYEI
-96 RKRTGKYMLFAVIF
+96 RKRTGKYMLIAVIF
-110 IFISLFVLINL
+110 IFVSLFVLLNL
-121 VNDLYMTLIVIVGV
+121 VNDLYMSLIVIVGV

-153 ILRQMPDAFTTIRHA
+153 ILRQMPDTFTAIRHA

-178 FSTVIDELGDKE
+178 FNTAIDEMGDKE
-190 IGPQLR
+190 IGPQLKK
-196 RIKEAI
+196 IKEAI

-213 YYDSAPN
+213 YYDTAPN

-234 DLGDRKIDGTSVYLK
+234 DLGDRKVDGTSVYLK

-254 LQEIY
+254 LQDIY

-269 YMFRSLNVIAVV
+269 YTFRSLNIIAVV
-281 PLVCIKPLQAWAE
+281 PLICIKPLQAWAE

-336 IKFDRVASVRWQ
+336 IKFDRVASVKWQ
-348 DKLYKV
+348 DKLYKITIV
-354 PIIKQIVDAFKSRP
+354 KLVVDAFKSRP
-368 HTRKNRNETILIK
+368 HTKKNRKETMLIK

-392 YVNKITAAFVTFIL
+392 YVNKITAAVVTFIL
-406 ALILMFNITRI
+406 ALILMFNVTRI
-417 DIKATYE
+417 DVKATYN

-431 SFGQLTETQE
+431 SFGQLTEQQE
-441 QAAQAINE
+441 QAAQAIND

-466 QLEMEFTDPVT
+466 QLEMEFADPVT

-485 ARVYNKIQSVKNS
+485 TRVYDKIQSVKNS

-504 VLTSFILAFIAYY
+504 VLTSFVLAFIAYY
-517 APSVMLFIRNKIREM
+517 VPSIILFIRNKIREM

-571 EPISTCLNNY
+571 EPIATCLNNY
-581 EAGAYEALE
+581 ESGAYEALE
-590 DLKEAVPYKDFQR
+590 DLKEDVPYKDFQR
-603 IVEQLQSAVER
+603 IIEQLQSAVER

-629 FFYER
+629 FFHER

-643 KKKTTIGKVLGFTP
+643 KKKTAIGKVLGFTP

>member
-1 MNITYVAIGLLA
+1 MSVTYIAIGLLA
-13 FSLIGIL
+13 FSIIGIT
-20 VLLLYLRIIKHK
+20 VLLIYLRMVKHK
-32 YKKNSALFAKDNLMV
+32 YKKNSALFAKDNLVV
-47 KNKSSF
+47 KNKTSF
-53 KDILD
+53 KDIFD
-58 RLYQIVYMTFVK
+58 RLFQIVYMTFVK

-96 RKRTGKYMLFAVIF
+96 RRRSGKYMLISVIF
-110 IFISLFVLINL
+110 IFVSLFVLLNL
-121 VNDLYMTLIVIVGV
+121 VNDLYMSLIVIVGV

-153 ILRQMPDAFTTIRHA
+153 ILRQMPDVFTTIRHA

-178 FSTVIDELGDKE
+178 FSTAIDEFGDKE
-190 IGPQLR
+190 IGPQLK

-234 DLGDRKIDGTSVYLK
+234 DLGDRKVDGTSVYLK

-254 LQEIY
+254 LQDIY

-269 YMFRSLNVIAVV
+269 YMFRSLNIIAVV
-281 PLVCIKPLQAWAE
+281 PLVCIKPLQGWAE

-336 IKFDRVASVRWQ
+336 IKFDRVTNVRWQ
-348 DKLYKV
+348 DKLYKHTLV
-354 PIIKQIVDAFKSRP
+354 KLIVDAFKTKE
-368 HTRKNRNETILIK
+368 HTRKYRRETELIK

-392 YVNKITAAFVTFIL
+392 YVNKITAAVVTFIL

-417 DIKATYE
+417 DIRATYE

-431 SFGQLTETQE
+431 SFGQLTEQQE
-441 QAAQAINE
+441 AAAQAIND

-466 QLEMEFTDPVT
+466 QIEMEMTDPVT

-485 ARVYNKIQSVKNS
+485 ARVYDKIQSVKNS

-504 VLTSFILAFIAYY
+504 VLTSFILALIAYY
-517 APSVMLFIRNKIREM
+517 VPSLVLFIRNKIREM

-545 LMLMYIDRIDV
+545 LMLMYIDRVDV

-571 EPISTCLNNY
+571 EPIATCLNNY
-581 EAGAYEALE
+581 EAGAYDALE
-590 DLKEAVPYKDFQR
+590 ELKEVVPYKDFQR

-629 FFYER
+629 FFHER

-643 KKKTTIGKVLGFTP
+643 KKKVTIGKVLGFTP

-677 MMNYFTKMSF
+677 MMSYFTKMSF

>member
-1 MNITYVAIGLLA
+1 MSVTYIAIGLLA
-13 FSLIGIL
+13 VSVIGIT
-20 VLLLYLRIIKHK
+20 VLLVYLRLLKHK
-32 YKKNSALFAKDNLMV
+32 YKKNSALFAKDNLVV

-53 KDILD
+53 KDIFD
-58 RLYQIVYMTFVK
+58 RLYQMVYMTFVK

-90 YTEYEL
+90 YTEYEI
-96 RKRTGKYMLFAVIF
+96 RKRTGKYMLIAVIF
-110 IFISLFVLINL
+110 IFVSLFVLLNL
-121 VNDLYMTLIVIVGV
+121 VNDLYMSLIVIVGV

-153 ILRQMPDAFTTIRHA
+153 ILRQMPDTFTAIRHA

-178 FSTVIDELGDKE
+178 FNTAIDEMGDKE
-190 IGPQLR
+190 IGPQLKK
-196 RIKEAI
+196 IKEAI

-213 YYDSAPN
+213 YYDTAPN

-234 DLGDRKIDGTSVYLK
+234 DLGDRKVDGTSVYLK

-254 LQEIY
+254 LQDIY

-269 YMFRSLNVIAVV
+269 YMFRSLNIIAVV
-281 PLVCIKPLQAWAE
+281 PLICIKPLQAWAE

-336 IKFDRVASVRWQ
+336 IKFDRVASVKWQ
-348 DKLYKV
+348 DKLYKITIV
-354 PIIKQIVDAFKSRP
+354 KLVVDAFKSRP
-368 HTRKNRNETILIK
+368 HTKKNRKETMLIK

-392 YVNKITAAFVTFIL
+392 YVNKITAAVVTFIL

-417 DIKATYE
+417 DVKATYN

-431 SFGQLTETQE
+431 SFGQLTEQQE
-441 QAAQAINE
+441 QAAQAIND

-466 QLEMEFTDPVT
+466 QLEMEFADPVT

-485 ARVYNKIQSVKNS
+485 TRVYDKIQSVKNS

-504 VLTSFILAFIAYY
+504 VLTSFVLAFIAYY
-517 APSVMLFIRNKIREM
+517 VPSIILFIRNKIREM

-571 EPISTCLNNY
+571 EPIATCLNNY
-581 EAGAYEALE
+581 ESGAYEALE
-590 DLKEAVPYKDFQR
+590 DLKEDVPYKDFQR
-603 IVEQLQSAVER
+603 IIEQLQSAVER

-629 FFYER
+629 FFHER

-677 MMNYFTKMSF
+677 MMSYFTKMSF